1 MKIDTKQLVY
11 FVAVAEER
19 HFSRAAEKLYISQP
33 ALSQQIKHLE
43 ENLGVELFS
52 KQQRAQNRRVEL
64 TDAGHLLWTES
75 KKILAQLAQ
84 LEEDVK
90 QIAQSRKVI
99 RLGVYKML
107 MKERTIELLHILS
120 SFLTDVDLRIME
132 FPTFQEVQSAAMKE
146 QIDIGISILPLRF
159 GELEGLA
166 LVHGHLELIV
176 SSNHRLAQS
185 ETIETVD
192 LLGEKW
198 IEIEKASHPIYTEI
212 EEFCTQKGIDRRAKS
227 FQEVS
232 SLDLLCNM
240 VELEMGIAFVP
251 SFYDTSR
258 QHKVVRKKLDNL
270 AESLTISQAIIYK
283 KTHDFPS
290 KEAILDVLKKREKD
304 KEFPT

>member
-64 TDAGHLLWTES
+64 TEAGHLLWTES

-90 QIAQSRKVI
+90 QLAKSRKVI

-107 MKERTIELLHILS
+107 MKERTIELLHVLS

-132 FPTFQEVQSAAMKE
+132 FPTFQEVQLAAMKE
-146 QIDIGISILPLRF
+146 QIDVGISILPLRF
-159 GELEGLA
+159 EELEGLA

-176 SSNHRLAQS
+176 SSNHRLAQKDI
-185 ETIETVD
+185 IETAD

-198 IEIEKASHPIYTEI
+198 IEIEKVSHPIYTEI
-212 EEFCTQKGIDRRAKS
+212 EQFCIQKGIDRRAKS

-240 VELEMGIAFVP
+240 VELDMGIAFVP

-290 KEAILDVLKKREKD
+290 KEAILAVLKKREKD

>member
-1 MKIDTKQLVY
+1 MKIDTKQLIY

-64 TDAGHLLWTES
+64 TEAGHLLWTES

-90 QIAQSRKVI
+90 QLAKSRKVI
-99 RLGVYKML
+99 RLGIYKML
-107 MKERTIELLHILS
+107 MKERIIELLHVLS

-132 FPTFQEVQSAAMKE
+132 FPTFQEVQLAAMKE
-146 QIDIGISILPLRF
+146 QIDVGISILPLRF
-159 GELEGLA
+159 DELEGLA

-176 SSNHRLAQS
+176 SSSHRLAQKDI
-185 ETIETVD
+185 IETAD

-198 IEIEKASHPIYTEI
+198 IEIEKVSHPIYTEI
-212 EEFCTQKGIDRRAKS
+212 EQFCIQKGIDRRAKS

-240 VELEMGIAFVP
+240 VELDMGIAFVP

-270 AESLTISQAIIYK
+270 AESLTISQAIMYK
-283 KTHDFPS
+283 KNHDFPS
-290 KEAILDVLKKREKD
+290 KEAILAVLKKREKD

>member
-1 MKIDTKQLVY
+1 MKIDTKQLIY

-33 ALSQQIKHLE
+33 ALSQQIKNLE

-90 QIAQSRKVI
+90 QLAKSRKVI

-107 MKERTIELLHILS
+107 MKERIIELLHVLS

-159 GELEGLA
+159 EELEGLA

-176 SSNHRLAQS
+176 SSNHRLAQKD
-185 ETIETVD
+185 TIETVD

-198 IEIEKASHPIYTEI
+198 IEIEKVSHPIYTEI
-212 EEFCTQKGIDRRAKS
+212 EQFCIQKGIDRRAKS

-240 VELEMGIAFVP
+240 VELDMGIAFVP

-270 AESLTISQAIIYK
+270 AESLTISQAIMYK
-283 KTHDFPS
+283 KNHDFPS
-290 KEAILDVLKKREKD
+290 KEAILAVLKKREKD

>member
-1 MKIDTKQLVY
+1 MKIDTKQLAY
-11 FVAVAEER
+11 FVAVADER

-64 TDAGHLLWTES
+64 TEAGQLLWVES

-90 QIAQSRKVI
+90 QVAQSRKVI

-107 MKERTIELLHILS
+107 MKERIIELLHVLS
-120 SFLTDVDLRIME
+120 SFLTDLDLRIME
-132 FPTFQEVQSAAMKE
+132 YPTFQEVQTAVLKE

-159 GELEGLA
+159 SELEGLS

-176 SSNHRLAQS
+176 SSNHRLAQK
-185 ETIETVD
+185 EKIETVD
-192 LLGEKW
+192 LVGEKW

-212 EEFCTQKGIDRRAKS
+212 EEFCSRKGINRRIKS

-258 QHKVVRKKLDNL
+258 QHKVIRKKLSDL
-270 AESLTISQAIIYK
+270 EESLTISQAIIYK
-283 KTHDFPS
+283 KSHPFPS
-290 KEAILDVLKKREKD
+290 KEAILTILRTREKG
-304 KEFPT
+304 KGFSE